1 MNGRRL
7 LVHVAPV
14 LGTGVVLAALPLALG
29 GSGYGMRIA
38 SLMLVVAIYAVA
50 FNLLFG
56 HTRQLFLCVGALAG
70 MGAYAS
76 VILVRD
82 ARIPPLLATALA
94 TAGTALLGGFL
105 SYVGVRRGLGVL
117 FVGIITV
124 AVSLIFHN
132 LLLGLR
138 EYTNGETG
146 ISTRGFGFGLGEAP
160 ARAYYVLLAVL
171 VVCVG
176 IYQLLLRSRHGLA
189 FRALEDDELN
199 AELSG
204 IDVTR
209 YKVGTA
215 TLASALIGLT
225 GALYADFNGFI
236 SPSVFALG
244 HVDIPVLIALL
255 LGGMR
260 TVLGPVVGAGVFTV
274 VDELVRPFGQLTVL
288 TYGILLMVLFLIFR
302 EGVVPLAG
310 QLFLR
315 LGRALPASLPP
326 DAGTESEGA
335 RPKAGASEG
344 GVGRSG
350 SAPGG

>member
-7 LVHVAPV
+7 AIHAAPA
-14 LGTGVVLAALPLALG
+14 LAAGGALAAVPFLLG
-29 GSGYGMRIA
+29 GSPYGLRIV
-38 SLMLVVAIYAVA
+38 SLMLILAIYAVA

-70 MGAYAS
+70 LGAYAS

-82 ARIPPLLATALA
+82 MRLSPLLATVLA
-94 TAGTALLGGFL
+94 TLGTALLGGFL

-124 AVSLIFHN
+124 AVSLIFQN

-146 ISTRGFGFGLGEAP
+146 ISTRGLGFGLGEAP
-160 ARAYYVLLAVL
+160 QRAYYVLLGVL
-171 VVCVG
+171 VG
-176 IYQLLLRSRHGLA
+176 ALSIYQLLLRSRHGLA

-225 GALYADFNGFI
+225 GALYADVNGFI

-244 HVDIPVLIALL
+244 HVDIPVLIVLL

-302 EGVVPLAG
+302 EGVVPLAA

-315 LGRALPASLPP
+315 LGRTLPAGLPP
-326 DAGTESEGA
+326 EAERE
-335 RPKAGASEG
+335 PEG
-344 GVGRSG
+344 GVGRSK

>member
-1 MNGRRL
+1 MSGRQ
-7 LVHVAPV
+7 LVVHAVP
-14 LGTGVVLAALPLALG
+14 VLAAGGVLVMVPFLLG
-29 GSGYGMRIA
+29 GSPYGLRIA
-38 SLMLVVAIYAVA
+38 SLMLILATYAVA

-70 MGAYAS
+70 LGAYAS

-82 ARIPPLLATALA
+82 AGFPPLLAAVLA
-94 TAGTALLGGFL
+94 TLGAALLGGFL

-146 ISTRGFGFGLGEAP
+146 ISTQGLGFGLGEAP
-160 ARAYYVLLAVL
+160 TRAYYVLLGVL
-171 VVCVG
+171 VSSLT
-176 IYQLLLRSRHGLA
+176 IYQLLLRSRYGLA
-189 FRALEDDELN
+189 FRALGEDELN

-215 TLASALIGLT
+215 ALASGLIGLV
-225 GALYADFNGFI
+225 GVLYADVNGFI

-244 HVDIPVLIALL
+244 HVDIPVLLALL
-255 LGGMR
+255 LGGIG
-260 TVLGPVVGAGVFTV
+260 TTLGPVVGAGLFTL

-288 TYGILLMVLFLIFR
+288 TYGILLVVLFLVFR
-302 EGVVPLAG
+302 EGVVPFAG
-310 QLFLR
+310 RLLLR
-315 LGRALPASLPP
+315 LGRVLLPGIPREAR
-326 DAGTESEGA
+326 AGSG
-335 RPKAGASEG
+335 RSPQPAGASEG
-344 GVGRSG
+344 GVGRSE
-350 SAPGG
+350 SAGGG

>member
-7 LVHVAPV
+7 LSHAVPV
-14 LGTGVVLAALPLALG
+14 LGTGMALAVVPLFLG
-29 GSGYGMRIA
+29 GSPYGLRIT
-38 SLMLVVAIYAVA
+38 SLMLILAIYAVA

-70 MGAYAS
+70 LGAYAS

-82 ARIPPLLATALA
+82 LRLSPFLATALA
-94 TAGTALLGGFL
+94 TVGVGLVGGIL

-138 EYTNGETG
+138 QYTNGETG
-146 ISTRGFGFGLGEAP
+146 ISTRGLGFGLGETP
-160 ARAYYVLLAVL
+160 ERAYYVLLAVL
-171 VVCVG
+171 VLSLG
-176 IYQLLLRSRHGLA
+176 GYQLLMRSRHGLA

-215 TLASALIGLT
+215 ILASALIGLT
-225 GALYADFNGFI
+225 GALYADVNGFI

-255 LGGMR
+255 LGGMG
-260 TVLGPVVGAGVFTV
+260 TTLGPVVGAVGFTL

-288 TYGILLMVLFLIFR
+288 TYGILLIVLFLIFR
-302 EGVVPLAG
+302 EGMVPLG
-310 QLFLR
+310 IQLFLK
-315 LGRALPASLPP
+315 LGRALSGRVPREA
-326 DAGTESEGA
+326 EGA
-335 RPKAGASEG
+335 AEGSVGGSESTQRG
-344 GVGRSG
+344 
-350 SAPGG
+350 